1 MECSGGKLSDMGK
14 PVNSR
19 SKEQPPAGQA
29 VEHSVMGPVDKAMEV
44 LSALVEAG
52 APHRLA
58 DLARRTGLTKPTVHR
73 LLRGLADS
81 GFVEPSAGGSY
92 RAGPRLLG
100 LAAAALD
107 SGPGLRLIRPVLA
120 DLRTRTGLLAHYA
133 VRDGD
138 FAVCLEVSEPAL
150 EYALELRPGSRAPL
164 LLSAPGLAI
173 LADSSAVKADSA
185 SAAGRAASIARP
197 AADLRDEI
205 AAARERGY
213 ALDDQYEQEDRRAL
227 AAAVRDDEGRIVGAV
242 ALTGLVFTLDRAGVE
257 LYGPMVRAAAR
268 AVSAGLGSGGRARLT
283 VARDTARTGAR
294 STARS
299 TAL

>member
-1 MECSGGKLSDMGK
+1 MGK

-29 VEHSVMGPVDKAMEV
+29 VEQSVMGPVDKAMEV
-44 LSALVEAG
+44 LSALVETG

-73 LLRGLADS
+73 LLRGLAGA
-81 GFVEPSAGGSY
+81 GFVEPAEGGSY

-120 DLRTRTGLLAHYA
+120 ELRTRTGLLAHYA

-138 FAVCLEVSEPAL
+138 FAVCLETSEPAR

-173 LADSSAVKADSA
+173 LAAL
-185 SAAGRAASIARP
+185 P
-197 AADLRDEI
+197 AAEAELAFVEGESAGHPLPVPAAELRDEI
-205 AAARERGY
+205 AAAAERGY

-227 AAAVRDDEGRIVGAV
+227 AAAVRDGEGRIAGAV
-242 ALTGLVFTLDRAGVE
+242 VLTGLVFTLDRAGVE

-268 AVSAGLGSGGRARLT
+268 AVSAGLGSDGRARLA
-283 VARDTARTGAR
+283 VARDTARSDARGA
-294 STARS
+294 
-299 TAL
+299 AL

>member
-19 SKEQPPAGQA
+19 PKEQPPAGRA
-29 VEHSVMGPVDKAMEV
+29 VEQSVMGPVDKAMEV
-44 LSALVEAG
+44 LSALVETG

-73 LLRGLADS
+73 LLRGLAGS
-81 GFVEPSAGGSY
+81 GFVEPAEGGSY

-107 SGPGLRLIRPVLA
+107 SGPALRRIRPVLA
-120 DLRTRTGLLAHYA
+120 ELRTSTGLLAHYA

-138 FAVCLEVSEPAL
+138 AAVCLEVSEPAR

-164 LLSAPGLAI
+164 LLSAPGLAV
-173 LADSSAVKADSA
+173 LAALPSAEAEEA
-185 SAAGRAASIARP
+185 FSAAEAAGHPLPVP

-205 AAARERGY
+205 AAAAERGY
-213 ALDDQYEQEDRRAL
+213 AVDDQYEQEDRRAL
-227 AAAVRDDEGRIVGAV
+227 ASAVRDAEGRVVGAV

-268 AVSAGLGSGGRARLT
+268 AVSAGLASDGRPGLT
-283 VARDTARTGAR
+283 VAREAVRDLGAG
-294 STARS
+294 
-299 TAL
+299 L

>member
-1 MECSGGKLSDMGK
+1 MGK

-19 SKEQPPAGQA
+19 SKEQPPTGQA
-29 VEHSVMGPVDKAMEV
+29 GEHSVMGPVDKAMEV
-44 LSALVEAG
+44 LSALVETG

-73 LLRGLADS
+73 LLRSLANS
-81 GFVEPSAGGSY
+81 GFAEPAEGGSY

-107 SGPGLRLIRPVLA
+107 CGPGMRLIRPVLA

-138 FAVCLEVSEPAL
+138 AAVCLEVSEPAR

-164 LLSAPGLAI
+164 LASAPGLAM
-173 LADSSAVKADSA
+173 LAALPASETELALAAEEAGGHPLPVPADTL
-185 SAAGRAASIARP
+185 RAA
-197 AADLRDEI
+197 I
-205 AAARERGY
+205 AAAAERGY

-227 AAAVRDDEGRIVGAV
+227 ASAVRDEEGRVVGAV
-242 ALTGLVFTLDRAGVE
+242 ALTGLVFTLDEAGVD

-268 AVSAGLGSGGRARLT
+268 SVSAGPGSGGRGRLA
-283 VARDTARTGAR
+283 VAREDTQSGGRR
-294 STARS
+294 WSDR
-299 TAL
+299 

>member
-1 MECSGGKLSDMGK
+1 MGK

-19 SKEQPPAGQA
+19 PKEQPPAGRA
-29 VEHSVMGPVDKAMEV
+29 VEQSVMGPVDKAMEV
-44 LSALVEAG
+44 LSALVETG

-73 LLRGLADS
+73 LLRGLAGS
-81 GFVEPSAGGSY
+81 GFVEPAEGGSY

-107 SGPGLRLIRPVLA
+107 SGPALRRIRPVLA
-120 DLRTRTGLLAHYA
+120 ELRTRTGLLAHYA

-138 FAVCLEVSEPAL
+138 AAVCLEVSEPAR

-164 LLSAPGLAI
+164 LLSAPGLAV
-173 LADSSAVKADSA
+173 LAALPPAEAEDAFSAGE
-185 SAAGRAASIARP
+185 AAGHPLPVP

-205 AAARERGY
+205 AAAAERGY
-213 ALDDQYEQEDRRAL
+213 AIDDQYEQEDRRAL
-227 AAAVRDDEGRIVGAV
+227 ASAVRDAEGRVVGAV

-268 AVSAGLGSGGRARLT
+268 AVSAGLGSDGRPGLT
-283 VARDTARTGAR
+283 VAREAARDLGAG
-294 STARS
+294 
-299 TAL
+299 L

>member
-1 MECSGGKLSDMGK
+1 MGK
-14 PVNSR
+14 QVNSR
-19 SKEQPPAGQA
+19 SSEQPPAGQA

-44 LSALVEAG
+44 LSALTETG

-73 LLRGLADS
+73 LLRGLAAS
-81 GFVEPSAGGSY
+81 GFAEPGEGGSY

-100 LAAAALD
+100 LAAAALE

-120 DLRTRTGLLAHYA
+120 ELRTRTGLLAHYA
-133 VRDGD
+133 VRDGTA
-138 FAVCLEVSEPAL
+138 AVCLEASEPAR

-173 LADSSAVKADSA
+173 LAALPPADTEQA
-185 SAAGRAASIARP
+185 FAAQEEAGHHLPVP
-197 AADLRDEI
+197 AATLREEI
-205 AAARERGY
+205 AAAAERGY

-227 AAAVRDDEGRIVGAV
+227 ASAVTDAEGRVVGAV

-268 AVSAGLGSGGRARLT
+268 SVSAGPGPGGRARLT
-283 VARDTARTGAR
+283 VAHGGAR
-294 STARS
+294 SGDR
-299 TAL
+299 

>member
-1 MECSGGKLSDMGK
+1 MGN

-44 LSALVEAG
+44 LSALVETG

-73 LLRGLADS
+73 LLRGLASS
-81 GFVEPSAGGSY
+81 GFVEPAEGGSY

-100 LAAAALD
+100 LSAAALD

-120 DLRTRTGLLAHYA
+120 ELRTRTGLLAHYA

-138 FAVCLEVSEPAL
+138 FAVCLEVSEPAR
-150 EYALELRPGSRAPL
+150 EYALELRPGTRVPL
-164 LLSAPGLAI
+164 LLSAPGLAM
-173 LADSSAVKADSA
+173 LAALPAA
-185 SAAGRAASIARP
+185 ETEQAFTAGEAAGHPLPVP
-197 AADLRDEI
+197 AADLREEI
-205 AAARERGY
+205 TAAAGRGY

-227 AAAVRDDEGRIVGAV
+227 AAAVRDGEGRIVGAV

-268 AVSAGLGSGGRARLT
+268 AVSAGLGSDGRARLT
-283 VARDTARTGAR
+283 VARDGTRAGGR
-294 STARS
+294 SVE
-299 TAL
+299 L

>member
-1 MECSGGKLSDMGK
+1 MGK

-19 SKEQPPAGQA
+19 SKEQPPAGRA

-44 LSALVEAG
+44 LSALVETG

-58 DLARRTGLTKPTVHR
+58 DLARHTGLTKPTVHR

-107 SGPGLRLIRPVLA
+107 SGPGLRTIRPVLA

-138 FAVCLEVSEPAL
+138 FAVCLEVSEPAR

-164 LLSAPGLAI
+164 LLSAPGLAM
-173 LADSSAVKADSA
+173 LAALPAPEAELAFTAGESAGHPLPV
-185 SAAGRAASIARP
+185 P
-197 AADLRDEI
+197 AADLREEI
-205 AAARERGY
+205 AAAGERGY

-227 AAAVRDDEGRIVGAV
+227 AAAVQDDGGRIVGAV

-268 AVSAGLGSGGRARLT
+268 AVSAGLGSVGRARLT
-283 VARDTARTGAR
+283 MARDTARSDTRGA
-294 STARS
+294 
-299 TAL
+299 AL

>member
-1 MECSGGKLSDMGK
+1 MGK

-19 SKEQPPAGQA
+19 PKEQPPAGRA
-29 VEHSVMGPVDKAMEV
+29 VEQSVMGPVDKAMEV
-44 LSALVEAG
+44 LSALVETG

-73 LLRGLADS
+73 LLRGLAGS
-81 GFVEPSAGGSY
+81 GFVEPAEGGSY

-107 SGPGLRLIRPVLA
+107 SGPALRRIRPVLA
-120 DLRTRTGLLAHYA
+120 ELRTRTGLLAHYA

-138 FAVCLEVSEPAL
+138 AAVCLEVSEPAR

-164 LLSAPGLAI
+164 LLSAPGLAV
-173 LADSSAVKADSA
+173 LAALPPAEA
-185 SAAGRAASIARP
+185 EGAFSAAEAAGHPLPVP
-197 AADLRDEI
+197 AAGLRDEI
-205 AAARERGY
+205 AAAAERGY
-213 ALDDQYEQEDRRAL
+213 AVDDQYEQEDRRAL
-227 AAAVRDDEGRIVGAV
+227 ASAVRDAEGRVVGAV

-268 AVSAGLGSGGRARLT
+268 AVSAGLVSDGRPGLT
-283 VARDTARTGAR
+283 VAREAVRDLGAG
-294 STARS
+294 
-299 TAL
+299 L

>member
-1 MECSGGKLSDMGK
+1 MGK

-29 VEHSVMGPVDKAMEV
+29 VGQSVMGPVDKAMEV
-44 LSALVEAG
+44 LSALVETG

-73 LLRGLADS
+73 LLRGLAAS
-81 GFVEPSAGGSY
+81 GFAEPAEGGSY

-107 SGPGLRLIRPVLA
+107 SGPGLHLIRPVLA
-120 DLRTRTGLLAHYA
+120 ELRSRTGLLAHYA

-138 FAVCLEVSEPAL
+138 FAVCLETSEPAR

-164 LLSAPGLAI
+164 LLCAPGLAM
-173 LADSSAVKADSA
+173 LAALPPEEAEPA
-185 SAAGRAASIARP
+185 FAAGESAGHPLPVP
-197 AADLRDEI
+197 AAELRDEI
-205 AAARERGY
+205 AAAAERGY

-227 AAAVRDDEGRIVGAV
+227 AAAVRDGEGRIAGAV
-242 ALTGLVFTLDRAGVE
+242 VLTGLVFTLDRAGVE

-268 AVSAGLGSGGRARLT
+268 AVSAGLGSDGRARLA
-283 VARDTARTGAR
+283 VARDTARSAARGA
-294 STARS
+294 
-299 TAL
+299 AL

>member
-1 MECSGGKLSDMGK
+1 MGK

-19 SKEQPPAGQA
+19 SKEQPPAGRA

-44 LSALVEAG
+44 LSALVETG

-73 LLRGLADS
+73 LLRGLAGS
-81 GFVEPSAGGSY
+81 GFVEPAEGGSY

-107 SGPGLRLIRPVLA
+107 SGPGLHLIRPVLA
-120 DLRTRTGLLAHYA
+120 ELRTRTGLLAHYA

-138 FAVCLEVSEPAL
+138 AAVCLEVSEPAR

-164 LLSAPGLAI
+164 LLSAPGLAM
-173 LADSSAVKADSA
+173 LAALPAAETESAFAAED
-185 SAAGRAASIARP
+185 AAGRPLPVP
-197 AADLRDEI
+197 AVDLRAET
-205 AAARERGY
+205 AAAAERGY
-213 ALDDQYEQEDRRAL
+213 AVDDQYEQEDRRAL
-227 AAAVRDDEGRIVGAV
+227 ASAVRDAEGRVVGAV

-268 AVSAGLGSGGRARLT
+268 AVSAGLGSDGGPRLA
-283 VARDTARTGAR
+283 VARRGVRAGELSTG
-294 STARS
+294 
-299 TAL
+299 L